1 MIYRVDVE
9 GNLLEFV
16 VYFLDGQF
24 TDGDDHCVAL
34 DDDLLLIGW
43 CNKHV
48 GYGHGKSGDAGHDRE
63 HGQVRD
69 DCVLFLEMYNC
80 AILIKI

>member
-16 VYFLDGQF
+16 VYFLDDQL

-34 DDDLLLIGW
+34 DLCEDALLLIGW
-43 CNKHV
+43 CNEHV
-48 GYGHGKSGDAGHDRE
+48 GYGHGKSGDVGHGRE
-63 HGQVRD
+63 NGHVRD
-69 DCVLFLEMYNC
+69 DCVLFP
-80 AILIKI
+80 